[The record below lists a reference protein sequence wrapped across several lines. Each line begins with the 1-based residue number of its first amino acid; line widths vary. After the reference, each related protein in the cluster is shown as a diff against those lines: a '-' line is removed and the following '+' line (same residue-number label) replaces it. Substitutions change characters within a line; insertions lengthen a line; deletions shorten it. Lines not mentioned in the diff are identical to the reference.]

1 MSFFDRAKQ
10 VAGQAAVKAKEE
22 LDVIQ
27 TRLELDKAYRQ
38 LGKTA
43 SQLVGAGELSHPQF
57 TEIVERIRA
66 LQAQLDDKTAA

>member
-10 VAGQAAVKAKEE
+10 VAGQAAVRAKEE

-38 LGKTA
+38 LGKTVFG
-43 SQLVGAGELSHPQF
+43 LVDTGELTQPQL
-57 TEIVERIRA
+57 TETVERIRA
-66 LQAQLDDKTAA
+66 LQAQLSDKPTP

>member
-10 VAGQAAVKAKEE
+10 VAGEAASRAKVE

-38 LGKTA
+38 LGKA
-43 SQLVGAGELSHPQF
+43 AFELVDSGELTQPKLAE
-57 TEIVERIRA
+57 TAERIRA
-66 LQAQLDDKTAA
+66 LQAQLDDKPAP

>member
-10 VAGQAAVKAKEE
+10 VAGQAAVRAKEE

-38 LGKTA
+38 LGKA
-43 SQLVGAGELSHPQF
+43 AFELAQAGELGQPQF
-57 TEIVERIRA
+57 AEIVERIRA
-66 LQAQLDDKTAA
+66 LQAQLDDKPAT